1 MTVVT
6 RISQAMPTRRTGLKM
21 MHAAM
26 IPLMVWFTLVQPA
39 DVAKF
44 GPFWVDLHSVF
55 GLVFVSLALLWSVD
69 YWRRGLASRPGP
81 KLPIWARSL
90 HFWLHRIIIWG
101 VFLVAVG
108 GFFIGVTASR
118 QLWAGNVVPIA
129 VPLDLPQA
137 NDLVGTL
144 HAIEFYLLALIILGH
159 ATFHIWRHYW
169 LRDNALR
176 IMAPKALHK
185 YL

>member
-1 MTVVT
+1 MWTQ
-6 RISQAMPTRRTGLKM
+6 IIPARRTGLKL
-21 MHAAM
+21 MHGAM
-26 IPLMVWFTLVQPA
+26 IPLMIWFTVIQPA
-39 DVAKF
+39 DVSKF

-55 GLVFVSLALLWSVD
+55 GLIFVSLALIWSVD

-81 KLPIWARSL
+81 KLPSWAKTI
-90 HFWLHRIIIWG
+90 HKYLHRIIIWG

-108 GFFIGVTASR
+108 GFFIGLTASR
-118 QLWAGNVVPIA
+118 QLWAGDIVPIA
-129 VPLDLPQA
+129 VPLNLPA
-137 NDLVGTL
+137 THDLVGTF
-144 HAIEFYLLALIILGH
+144 HTIEFYLLAVIILGH
-159 ATFHIWRHYW
+159 AGFHIWRHYW